1 MQFKQVEAF
10 RAIILTGSMTA
21 AARELHTSQPNIS
34 RLIAQL
40 ERHTGFALFTRVAGR
55 LAPTPEARAFFR
67 DVERAFVGL
76 QDIKAS
82 ANNIRKQGTGHLRI
96 AAVPSIALTIMPNV
110 LKAFARKFPKTR
122 VSLYVGDSGTV
133 AQWVAS
139 SYCDVGI
146 SAYVDEMPGMN
157 SERFDTLQ
165 GVCVV
170 YKDHPLARV
179 KRPVKIKDFRGES
192 FISLHSGDGTR
203 RNIDAL
209 FSAYEEDYRTMYY
222 ECRYA
227 VAICNMVGL
236 GMGISIVNPLVA
248 ENCLHMGIV
257 VKPLEPRVAFSYFI
271 LSSTVHVTST
281 LALEIHSILREE
293 LQKHK

>member
-40 ERHTGFALFTRVAGR
+40 ERHTGFSLFSRVAGR
-55 LAPTPEARAFFR
+55 LTPTPEARAFFR

-82 ANNIRKQGTGHLRI
+82 ARNIRRQGIGHLRI
-96 AAVPSIALTIMPNV
+96 AAVPSIALTLMPGV
-110 LKAFARKFPKTR
+110 MKIFAEKFPETR
-122 VSLYVGDSGTV
+122 LSLYVGDSGTV
-133 AQWVAS
+133 AQWVTS

-146 SAYVDEMPGMN
+146 SAYVDDMAGM
-157 SERFDTLQ
+157 SHERIDTLQ
-165 GVCVV
+165 GVGVV
-170 YKDHPLARV
+170 PKNHSLARL
-179 KRPVKIKDFRGES
+179 KRPLKIRDFKGQS

-203 RNIDAL
+203 RHIDAL
-209 FSAYEEDYRTMYY
+209 FVNLDEDYRKMYY
-222 ECRYA
+222 ECRFA
-227 VAICNMVGL
+227 AAICNMVGL

-248 ENCLHMGIV
+248 NSCKHMGIV
-257 VKPLEPRVAFSYFI
+257 VKDLEPKVQFSYYI
-271 LSSTVHVTST
+271 LTSTIHVTST
-281 LALEIHSILREE
+281 LALEIHEILKRE
-293 LQKHK
+293 LKRIK